1 MSNMYVNIAIGL
13 IEEHIKILVQ
23 EAIGIEIY
31 IDGAVLDEYLMS
43 RIEEIGEKVSDSGLK
58 VNVHGPYYDLDPGY
72 TDNFIRESV
81 VRRIKMAIDVA
92 AALNGGTLVL
102 HSGFR
107 PRVSA
112 AKYDR
117 WFSNSLR
124 TWSKILDYSIKKGI
138 ILSIENIRDDSP
150 GTIRRTLDYFN
161 SDYLTHCFDIGHFN
175 VFVENMSVKEWLDVF
190 SDKISVIHLH
200 DNDGDNDSHKPL
212 GRGKIDFVEL
222 FSDLKKRGYNK
233 ALTIENNNKDD
244 LVESVKYIKRII
256 T

>member
-1 MSNMYVNIAIGL
+1 MTNIYVNIAIGL
-13 IEEHIKILVQ
+13 IEEHIEILAK
-23 EAIGIEIY
+23 ESIGIEIY
-31 IDGAVLDEYLMS
+31 IDGEVLDEYLIS
-43 RIEEIGEKVSDSGLK
+43 RIEEIGERVSNNGLK
-58 VNVHGPYYDLDPGY
+58 VNVHGPYIDLNPGY

-81 VRRIKMAIDVA
+81 IRRIKMAIDVT

-107 PRVSA
+107 AGLNS

-117 WFSNSLR
+117 WLGNSLR

-150 GTIRRTLDYFN
+150 GTIRRVLDYFN

-175 VFVENMSVKEWLDVF
+175 VFVENMSASEWLEVF

-200 DNDGDNDSHKPL
+200 DNDGDSDKHNSL
-212 GRGKIDFVEL
+212 GRGKIDFIDF
-222 FSDLKKRGYNK
+222 FSELKKREYNK
-233 ALTIENNNKDD
+233 ALTIENNTKEDII
-244 LVESVKYIKRII
+244 ESLKYLRQI
-256 T
+256 